1 MYLIDAN
8 VFIEAKNKYY
18 NMAFCPAFW
27 DWLLRECAGRNIFS
41 IHGIYQELINGNDE
55 LRTWSMENRHFF
67 LPMSDEDTQRNL
79 ATVAAHVVEKQN
91 SVPMSAGAMEE
102 FLRGADTW
110 LIAKAMA
117 TGATIV
123 THERLD
129 LQCKR
134 KFLIP
139 NVCNH
144 FGVQYIDTFTLLQ
157 QLNASFVLAA

>member
-18 NMAFCPAFW
+18 NMSFCPAFW
-27 DWLLRECAGRNIFS
+27 DWLLRECAGQHIFS
-41 IHGIYQELINGNDE
+41 IQGIYDELVTGNDE
-55 LRTWSMENRHFF
+55 LRTWAMNNRHFF
-67 LPMSDEDTQRNL
+67 LPVSDEDTQRNL
-79 ATVAAHVVEKQN
+79 ATVAAHVAERQQN
-91 SVPMSAGAMEE
+91 VPMATIAMAE

-110 LIAKAMA
+110 LIAKAIT

-144 FGVQYIDTFTLLQ
+144 FGVRYVDTFALLQ
-157 QLNASFVLAA
+157 QLNASFILAA